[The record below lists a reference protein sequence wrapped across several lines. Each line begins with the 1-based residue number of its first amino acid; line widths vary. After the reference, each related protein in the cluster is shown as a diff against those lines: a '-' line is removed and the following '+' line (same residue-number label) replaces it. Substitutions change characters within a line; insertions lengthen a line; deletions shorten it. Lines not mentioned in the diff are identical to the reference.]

1 MMKQRPLP
9 AHLRK
14 YVVEQHHEQY
24 SPIDH
29 SVWRYVMR
37 QNHNFLKDV
46 AHEAYTD
53 GLVSSGIKIDSIP
66 KVDDMNE
73 SLKPFGWGAV
83 TIDGFIPAVM
93 FFDFQAH
100 GYLPIA
106 TDIRKLENIDY
117 TPAPDIIHEAAGH
130 APILCDSTYAEFVK
144 KFGEIGSKA
153 LATKEEH
160 ELFDAIRTLSA
171 LLEDGSVPE
180 QDIEAARANFKE
192 KQEAVTEISEAEQ
205 ISRLYWWT
213 VEFGMIGS
221 VEKPVLYGAGL
232 LSSIGESVSSL
243 SEEVTKLPFE
253 LDTVINTGFDI
264 TTQQPQLF
272 VCKNFDQLL
281 DAVEQ
286 FSETMAFKV
295 GGTESL
301 EKAVRSANTSTSV
314 FSSGLQVTGTVS
326 ELIKDDDGEAIFMKT
341 SGPTALSVDDE
352 VIDGHGKN
360 VHTEGFSSPIG
371 DVVTSE
377 KALEDWTEAEFSEQG
392 IQVDE
397 AFTLEFQSGVMVE
410 GILDHVVRK
419 NDKVILIGIKNAQV
433 SHNGSVLFES
443 GEGVF
448 DMAVGT
454 EITSVFAGAADSEH
468 FFGGDVNE
476 EVAHVEERELTPL
489 EQLYGKIRKIREEE
503 QTPQEIIATINH
515 VVQELESFPEDWL
528 LRLEIVEILTQKPL
542 LPTTKHKLMSD
553 LEQMKHQPKLKKWI
567 DNGLHLIK
575 VRKSA

>member
-1 MMKQRPLP
+1 MKQRPLP

-14 YVVEQHHEQY
+14 FVVEQHHEKY
-24 SPIDH
+24 SPINH
-29 SVWRYVMR
+29 AVWRYVMR

-130 APILCDSTYAEFVK
+130 APILSDPTFAQFVK
-144 KFGEIGSKA
+144 LFGEIGSKA

-160 ELFDAIRTLSA
+160 ELFDAIRSLSA
-171 LLEDGSVPE
+171 ILEDGSASE
-180 QDIEAARANFKE
+180 EEIEAARSNFKE
-192 KQEAVTEISEAEQ
+192 KQEAVNEISEAEQ

-213 VEFGMIGS
+213 VEFGMIGT
-221 VEKPVLYGAGL
+221 VEKPKLYGAGL
-232 LSSIGESVSSL
+232 LSSIGESVTSL
-243 SEEVTKLPFE
+243 SDEVMKLPFDLE
-253 LDTVINTGFDI
+253 TAINTGFDI

-272 VCKNFDQLL
+272 VCESFEQLIE
-281 DAVEQ
+281 AVEQ

-301 EKAVRSANTSTSV
+301 DKAVRSANTATSV
-314 FSSGLQVTGTVS
+314 FSSGLQVTGTVT
-326 ELIKDDDGEAIFMKT
+326 ELIKDTDGKAILMKT
-341 SGPTALSVDDE
+341 EGPTALSVNDE
-352 VIDGHGKN
+352 VLEGHGKDSH
-360 VHTEGFSSPIG
+360 VEGFSSPIG
-371 DVVTSE
+371 DLTGSE
-377 KALEDWTEAEFSEQG
+377 KALEDWT
-392 IQVDE
+392 DE
-397 AFTLEFQSGVMVE
+397 DFVANGLEVGEPLRLEFDSGVVVQ
-410 GILDHVVRK
+410 GTLDHVVRK
-419 NDKVILIGIKNAQV
+419 NDKVIMLGIEGAKV
-433 SHNGSVLFES
+433 THEGIVLFETD
-443 GEGVF
+443 EGIF
-448 DMAVGT
+448 DMAVGSR
-454 EITSVFAGAADSEH
+454 ITSVFAGAADSEH
-468 FFGGDVNE
+468 FFGGDVRDE
-476 EVAHVEERELTPL
+476 EDPVEPREHSPL
-489 EQLYGKIRKIREEE
+489 EKLYGKIRSLREEE
-503 QTPQEIIATINH
+503 KTPQEVIETINL
-515 VVQELESFPEDWL
+515 VVTELEDFPEDWL

-542 LPTTKHKLMSD
+542 LPTTKNKLMTD
-553 LEQMKHQPKLKKWI
+553 LEEMKKQPKLNKWI
-567 DNGLHLIK
+567 NNGLHLIK

>member
-1 MMKQRPLP
+1 MKQRPLP

-14 YVVEQHHEQY
+14 FVVEQHHEKY

-29 SVWRYVMR
+29 AVWRYVMR

-53 GLVSSGIKIDSIP
+53 GLVSSGIKINSIP

-130 APILCDSTYAEFVK
+130 APILSDPTFAQFVK
-144 KFGEIGSKA
+144 MFGEIGSKA

-160 ELFDAIRTLSA
+160 ELFDAIRSLSA
-171 LLEDGSVPE
+171 ILEDGSASE
-180 QDIEAARANFKE
+180 EEIEAARANFKE

-213 VEFGMIGS
+213 VEFGMIGT
-221 VEKPVLYGAGL
+221 VEKPKLYGAGL
-232 LSSIGESVSSL
+232 LSSIGESVTSL
-243 SEEVTKLPFE
+243 SDEVTKLPFDLE
-253 LDTVINTGFDI
+253 TAINTGFDI

-272 VCKNFDQLL
+272 VCESFEQLIE
-281 DAVEQ
+281 AVEQ

-301 EKAVRSANTSTSV
+301 DKAVRSANTATSV
-314 FSSGLQVTGTVS
+314 FSSGLQVTGTVT
-326 ELIKDDDGEAIFMKT
+326 ELLKDTDGKAIFMKT
-341 SGPTALSVDDE
+341 EGPTALSVNEE
-352 VIDGHGKN
+352 VLEGHGKDIH
-360 VHTEGFSSPIG
+360 VEGFSSPIG
-371 DVVTSE
+371 NITGSE
-377 KALEDWTEAEFSEQG
+377 KPLEDWT
-392 IQVDE
+392 DE
-397 AFTLEFQSGVMVE
+397 DFVANWLEVGEPLRLEFDSGIVVQ
-410 GILDHVVRK
+410 GTLDHVVRN
-419 NDKVILIGIKNAQV
+419 NDKVILIGVEGAKV
-433 SHNGSVLFES
+433 THNGTVLFETD
-443 GEGVF
+443 EGIF
-448 DMAVGT
+448 DMAVGSR
-454 EITSVFAGAADSEH
+454 ITSVFAGAADSEH
-468 FFGGDVNE
+468 FFGGDLKDE
-476 EVAHVEERELTPL
+476 EVPVEPKELSPL
-489 EQLYGKIRKIREEE
+489 EELYGKIRSLREEE
-503 QTPQEIIATINH
+503 KTPQEVIVTIDH
-515 VVQELESFPEDWL
+515 VVTELENFPEDWL

-542 LPTTKHKLMSD
+542 LPTTKNKLMTD
-553 LEQMKHQPKLKKWI
+553 LEEMKKQPKLNKWI
-567 DNGLHLIK
+567 NNGLHLIK
-575 VRKSA
+575 VRRSA